1 MNIVLLAGSFI
12 VSFLLISL
20 SQYFFLIRKRFDD
33 FNHRSSHNTLATR
46 TGGIGVFSA
55 LFVVA
60 VFHYILKIELFD
72 YSLLL
77 PLGVLFLLGVYDDL
91 YHADFRLKFLMQ
103 IIIAKMVIDQGFVID
118 SLHGFVGINEVPWI
132 LAQIFTVLVFVT
144 AVNAYNFIDGI
155 DGLALTETIKNLL
168 FLIWVLPSIDSLNS
182 LALILVCILLPL
194 YYFNF
199 KKRKKV
205 FLGDAGSL
213 FLGGIN
219 VLFILHLLNP
229 DTTLTHWDSKN
240 RLLIGGALLF
250 YPLFD
255 LIRVVF
261 IRLKQKKSP
270 FAADQNHIHHWFLD
284 RGYSHLQAT
293 LILGFSGALLLSLI
307 HWI

>member
-1 MNIVLLAGSFI
+1 MDNLLLTGSFT

-33 FNHRSSHNTLATR
+33 FNHRSSHKTIATR
-46 TGGIGVFSA
+46 TGGIGIFSA
-55 LFVVA
+55 LFVVS
-60 VFHYILKIELFD
+60 VFHYVLKIELFD

-77 PLGVLFLLGVYDDL
+77 PLGILFLLGVYDDL

-103 IIIAKMVIDQGFVID
+103 IIIAKMFIDQGFVIN
-118 SLHGFVGINEVPWI
+118 SFHGFIGINELPWI
-132 LAQIFTVLVFVT
+132 LAQIFTVFVFVM

-155 DGLALTETIKNLL
+155 DGLAITETLKNLL
-168 FLIWVLPSIDSLNS
+168 FFIWVLPSKESLNS

-229 DTTLTHWDSKN
+229 DTILTSWDSKN
-240 RLLIGGALLF
+240 RLLICGALLF
-250 YPLFD
+250 YPLLD
-255 LIRVVF
+255 LIRVVL
-261 IRLKQKKSP
+261 IRLKQNKSP
-270 FAADQNHIHHWFLD
+270 FTADQNHIHHWLLNSGF
-284 RGYSHLQAT
+284 SHFQAT
-293 LILGFSGALLLSLI
+293 LILSFSGIFILSLI
-307 HWI
+307 LWL